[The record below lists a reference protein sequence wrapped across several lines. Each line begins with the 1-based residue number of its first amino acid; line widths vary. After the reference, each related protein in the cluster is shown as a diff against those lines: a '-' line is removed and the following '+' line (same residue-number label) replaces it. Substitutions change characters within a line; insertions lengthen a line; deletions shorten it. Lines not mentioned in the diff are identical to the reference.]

1 MWPPCGGRT
10 PTPAAPDPATQAST
24 TPGHC
29 RAARG
34 RKPQARVPAR
44 RRPHELVAPA
54 VSIPRGPLLRRPD
67 RRAAGNKGA
76 AAAAPPA
83 SPRTPPQPLG
93 PARPHRSPSPRADC
107 PRPLDGRPGRA
118 GASGALQG
126 RLGPHSPL
134 QHQDDGEP
142 LGNLAESGA
151 MQTLELRCGH
161 SIATR
166 RAARRTEAPRPG
178 GEGGEGRRRDSE
190 GSAWG
195 RSSPGALPT
204 AAASRALASKK
215 AKASGRRVFPPAVS
229 RSPAPENV
237 VLRHPGSAATP
248 RLEASVFPGRPLPSP
263 GQAPP
268 TGPAPPPSSPAGWG
282 PRARRL
288 VAQRRTALGS
298 DFPNSAVP
306 DSRGFP
312 RPRVGWGAKPGHAG
326 PVRGFYPG
334 PASAHSQRRLTLRS
348 VWWPD
353 YTAVE
358 NLATQESVKKKIK
371 TTRADRQPPFYTR
384 RHKLRGVKGLAPGGP
399 AGCIGPRA
407 VLV

>member
-1 MWPPCGGRT
+1 MRPPCGGRT

-44 RRPHELVAPA
+44 RRPHELVGPA
-54 VSIPRGPLLRRPD
+54 VSIPHGPLLRRPD

-83 SPRTPPQPLG
+83 SPRTPPQPPG

-107 PRPLDGRPGRA
+107 PRPLDGRPRRA

-161 SIATR
+161 SMATR

-178 GEGGEGRRRDSE
+178 GGGGGGGGGTPKVLPGVAPRRALGRRRLRPE
-190 GSAWG
+190 PL
-195 RSSPGALPT
+195 RQRKQKLPGAGFSRPPSPEARLRKTWCSAIRVLPPPLGWRLPSSQ
-204 AAASRALASKK
+204 AGPSPPL
-215 AKASGRRVFPPAVS
+215 GR
-229 RSPAPENV
+229 
-237 VLRHPGSAATP
+237 P
-248 RLEASVFPGRPLPSP
+248 RLQARPRPRPLPR
-263 GQAPP
+263 G
-268 TGPAPPPSSPAGWG
+268 GVPALAGW
-282 PRARRL
+282 
-288 VAQRRTALGS
+288 
-298 DFPNSAVP
+298 
-306 DSRGFP
+306 
-312 RPRVGWGAKPGHAG
+312 
-326 PVRGFYPG
+326 
-334 PASAHSQRRLTLRS
+334 
-348 VWWPD
+348 
-353 YTAVE
+353 
-358 NLATQESVKKKIK
+358 
-371 TTRADRQPPFYTR
+371 
-384 RHKLRGVKGLAPGGP
+384 
-399 AGCIGPRA
+399 
-407 VLV
+407 

>member
-1 MWPPCGGRT
+1 MRPPCGGRT
-10 PTPAAPDPATQAST
+10 PTP
-24 TPGHC
+24 
-29 RAARG
+29 
-34 RKPQARVPAR
+34 
-44 RRPHELVAPA
+44 
-54 VSIPRGPLLRRPD
+54 RGPRPGD
-67 RRAAGNKGA
+67 TGQHNPRALQGGAGARAAGQGPRS
-76 AAAAPPA
+76 PPSPRARGPRGLYPSRA
-83 SPRTPPQPLG
+83 SPSPDGPSGRGKQRSRRRRSARLAAYPPQPPG
-93 PARPHRSPSPRADC
+93 PACPHRSPSPRADC

-161 SIATR
+161 SMATR
-166 RAARRTEAPRPG
+166 RAARRTEAPRP

-195 RSSPGALPT
+195 RSSPGARPT

-248 RLEASVFPGRPLPSP
+248 RLGASVFPGRPLPSP

-268 TGPAPPPSSPAGWG
+268 TGPAPPPYSPAG
-282 PRARRL
+282 
-288 VAQRRTALGS
+288 
-298 DFPNSAVP
+298 
-306 DSRGFP
+306 
-312 RPRVGWGAKPGHAG
+312 
-326 PVRGFYPG
+326 
-334 PASAHSQRRLTLRS
+334 
-348 VWWPD
+348 
-353 YTAVE
+353 
-358 NLATQESVKKKIK
+358 
-371 TTRADRQPPFYTR
+371 
-384 RHKLRGVKGLAPGGP
+384 
-399 AGCIGPRA
+399 
-407 VLV
+407 